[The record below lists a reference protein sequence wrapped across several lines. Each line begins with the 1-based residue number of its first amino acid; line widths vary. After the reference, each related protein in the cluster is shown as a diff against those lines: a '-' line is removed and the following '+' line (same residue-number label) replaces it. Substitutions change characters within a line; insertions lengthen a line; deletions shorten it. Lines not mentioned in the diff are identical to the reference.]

1 MCLSDLVRLDWYLS
15 LAVNGWH
22 SDWADVFMKAVSGVW
37 IWVPLY
43 ALLIGLMVCSYR
55 KSSWIVIL
63 GAVLLVGLADWTSVH
78 FFKDVFMR
86 LRPSHEPALEGLI
99 RVPFSKGGLYG
110 FVSSHAVNCF
120 AIAAYATLSLRKRFP
135 VIRYGI
141 LFLWASLVGYS
152 RIYLG
157 RHYLGDVVCGALWG
171 ILLAVLVW
179 FLIRSMLSRAY
190 PSAYRCRFRQRKK

>member
-1 MCLSDLVRLDWYLS
+1 MS
-15 LAVNGWH
+15 LAINGWH
-22 SDWADVFMKAVSGVW
+22 SDWADIFMKAVSGTW

-43 ALLIGLMVCSYR
+43 LLLIGLMVYVYR
-55 KSSWIVIL
+55 KSSWIVVL
-63 GAVLLVGLADWTSVH
+63 GVVLLVGLADWTSVH

-86 LRPSHEPALEGLI
+86 LRPSHEPALEGLV

-120 AIAAYATLSLRKRFP
+120 AIASYATFALRRCFP
-135 VIRYGI
+135 VFQYGI
-141 LFLWASLVGYS
+141 LFFWAALIGYS

-171 ILLAVLVW
+171 ILLACLVW
-179 FLIRSMLSRAY
+179 LLIRSVLSKAY
-190 PSAYRCRFRQRKK
+190 PSENRFLFRQRKK